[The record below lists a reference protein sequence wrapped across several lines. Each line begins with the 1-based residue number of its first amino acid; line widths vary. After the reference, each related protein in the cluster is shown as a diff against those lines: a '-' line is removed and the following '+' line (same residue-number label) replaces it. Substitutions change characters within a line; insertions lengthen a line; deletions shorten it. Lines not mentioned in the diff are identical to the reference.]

1 MTKVSG
7 FALANQIAQEKINN
21 NGKLTPETQKAL
33 DANKAES
40 QKNQSIWNKQQQAR
54 KEFGRG
60 FQIELEKENRVKA
73 GLPEYDI
80 QQSNNA
86 PARSKKG
93 TTAAEIKQ
101 KQQGSDALG
110 ELRKKSRAK
119 ALVAKAEHQAETQSA
134 SGKHIHKELKEAKKL
149 DPTSVKDV
157 NEKELI
163 QLFNKYGIY
172 LVIEDALPSTKIRG
186 CSMVKGNNPCI
197 YITRYFE
204 EKASFYFTLYHE
216 LGHVKKDY
224 NRLKNKIIINDDD
237 NEKDIDNYA
246 LNEMIDSNTWNKIKV
261 NINDLEHICRENNI
275 PLCFAYYR
283 LAYEGII
290 SYGSKEYNEH
300 KEKIN

>member
-1 MTKVSG
+1 MYSCPK
-7 FALANQIAQEKINN
+7 F
-21 NGKLTPETQKAL
+21 
-33 DANKAES
+33 
-40 QKNQSIWNKQQQAR
+40 
-54 KEFGRG
+54 
-60 FQIELEKENRVKA
+60 
-73 GLPEYDI
+73 
-80 QQSNNA
+80 
-86 PARSKKG
+86 
-93 TTAAEIKQ
+93 
-101 KQQGSDALG
+101 
-110 ELRKKSRAK
+110 
-119 ALVAKAEHQAETQSA
+119 
-134 SGKHIHKELKEAKKL
+134 
-149 DPTSVKDV
+149 

-275 PLCFAYYR
+275 PLCFAYSR

>member
-1 MTKVSG
+1 MPIFVYKSVLFPFISILSSN
-7 FALANQIAQEKINN
+7 FDNINKYYNKKILYKKKDDADLNKIYLWIKRCDRIIM
-21 NGKLTPETQKAL
+21 GKEISDYK
-33 DANKAES
+33 S
-40 QKNQSIWNKQQQAR
+40 
-54 KEFGRG
+54 
-60 FQIELEKENRVKA
+60 
-73 GLPEYDI
+73 
-80 QQSNNA
+80 SNLN
-86 PARSKKG
+86 
-93 TTAAEIKQ
+93 
-101 KQQGSDALG
+101 L
-110 ELRKKSRAK
+110 L
-119 ALVAKAEHQAETQSA
+119 LN
-134 SGKHIHKELKEAKKL
+134 ELKIIRNNKF
-149 DPTSVKDV
+149 